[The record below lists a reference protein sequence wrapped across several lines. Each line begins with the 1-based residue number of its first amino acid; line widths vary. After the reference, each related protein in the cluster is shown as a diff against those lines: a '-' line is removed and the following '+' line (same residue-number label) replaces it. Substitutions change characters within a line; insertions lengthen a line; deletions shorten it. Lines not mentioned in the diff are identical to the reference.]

1 MKITVSYLENN
12 IEINNENIN
21 VLEIENKKIFFRLI
35 NDLNQICNGNVIE
48 EIKTFIDDKEVSI
61 INKVNVIS
69 DYFNIDFSKYML
81 SINKLI
87 NENLKD
93 NSDKSLLLL
102 YKKLIQKYNSIISTV
117 DLPIMVNNDVT
128 IESLTKLLK
137 LKINYKNSIIENLFS
152 IIELERSLK
161 SSKFIVFVN
170 LKQYLDDNEL
180 KELYKYSIYNNV
192 NIILV
197 DSQCYGCSHDFEKKL
212 IVDDNLV
219 EFMVE

>member
-61 INKVNVIS
+61 TNKVNVIS

-128 IESLTKLLK
+128 IESLTKILK
-137 LKINYKNSIIENLFS
+137 LKINYKNSIIKNLFS

-161 SSKFIVFVN
+161 YSKFIVLVN
-170 LKQYLDDNEL
+170 LKQYLDDTEL

>member
-1 MKITVSYLENN
+1 MKITISYLENN
-12 IEINNENIN
+12 VEITNDFIN
-21 VLEIENKKIFFRLI
+21 VLEIENKKVFFRLI

-48 EIKTFIDDKEVSI
+48 EIKAFSDDKEI
-61 INKVNVIS
+61 NITNKVNVIS
-69 DYFNIDFSKYML
+69 DFFNIDFSRYML

-117 DLPIMVNNDVT
+117 DLPIAVNNDAT
-128 IESLTKLLK
+128 IESLTKLFK
-137 LKINYKNSIIENLFS
+137 LKVNYKSSIIENLFS

-161 SSKFIVFVN
+161 SSKFIVLVN

-180 KELYKYSIYNNV
+180 NELYKYSIYNNV

-197 DSQCYGCSHDFEKKL
+197 DSQCYGCSDDFEKKL
-212 IVDDNLV
+212 IVDNNLV
-219 EFMVE
+219 EFVVK

>member
-48 EIKTFIDDKEVSI
+48 GIKTFIDDKEVSI
-61 INKVNVIS
+61 TNKVNVIS

-128 IESLTKLLK
+128 IESLTKILK

-161 SSKFIVFVN
+161 YSKFIVLVN
-170 LKQYLDDNEL
+170 LKQYLDDTEL

>member
-1 MKITVSYLENN
+1 MKITISYLENN
-12 IEINNENIN
+12 VEITNDFIN
-21 VLEIENKKIFFRLI
+21 VLEIENKKMFFRLI

-48 EIKTFIDDKEVSI
+48 EIRAFSDDKEI
-61 INKVNVIS
+61 NITNKVNVIS
-69 DYFNIDFSKYML
+69 DFFNIDFSRYML

-102 YKKLIQKYNSIISTV
+102 YKKLIQKYNNIISTV
-117 DLPIMVNNDVT
+117 DLPIAVNNDAT
-128 IESLTKLLK
+128 IESLTKLFK
-137 LKINYKNSIIENLFS
+137 LKVNYKSSIIENLFS

-161 SSKFIVFVN
+161 SSKFIVLVN

-180 KELYKYSIYNNV
+180 NELYKYSIYNSV

-219 EFMVE
+219 EFMIE

>member
-69 DYFNIDFSKYML
+69 DYFNIDFSRYML

-87 NENLKD
+87 NENLKGS
-93 NSDKSLLLL
+93 SDKSLLLL

-117 DLPIMVNNDVT
+117 DLPIMVNNDAT

-161 SSKFIVFVN
+161 SSKFIVLVN

-192 NIILV
+192 NIILI

>member
-192 NIILV
+192 NIILI

-212 IVDDNLV
+212 IVDNNLV
-219 EFMVE
+219 EFVVK

>member
-1 MKITVSYLENN
+1 MKITISYLENN
-12 IEINNENIN
+12 VEITNDFIN
-21 VLEIENKKIFFRLI
+21 VLEIENKKVFFRLI

-48 EIKTFIDDKEVSI
+48 EIKAFSDDKEI
-61 INKVNVIS
+61 NITNKVNVIS
-69 DYFNIDFSKYML
+69 DFFNIDFSRYML

-117 DLPIMVNNDVT
+117 DLPIAVNNDVT
-128 IESLTKLLK
+128 IESLTKLFK
-137 LKINYKNSIIENLFS
+137 LKVNYKSSIIENLFS

-161 SSKFIVFVN
+161 SSKFIVLVN

-180 KELYKYSIYNNV
+180 NELYKYSIYNNV

-197 DSQCYGCSHDFEKKL
+197 DSQCYGCSDDFEKKL
-212 IVDDNLV
+212 IVDNNLV
-219 EFMVE
+219 EFVVK

>member
-21 VLEIENKKIFFRLI
+21 VLEIENKKLFFRLI
-35 NDLNQICNGNVIE
+35 NDLNQICNNNVIE
-48 EIKTFIDDKEVSI
+48 EIKAFSDDKEI
-61 INKVNVIS
+61 NITNKVNVIS
-69 DYFNIDFSKYML
+69 DFFNIDFSRYML

-93 NSDKSLLLL
+93 NSDKTLLLL

-117 DLPIMVNNDVT
+117 DLPIAVNNDAT
-128 IESLTKLLK
+128 IESLTKLFK
-137 LKINYKNSIIENLFS
+137 LKVNYKNSIIENLFS

-170 LKQYLDDNEL
+170 LKQYLDGIEL
-180 KELYKYSIYNNV
+180 NELYKYSIYNNV
-192 NIILV
+192 NVILI
-197 DSQCYGCSHDFEKKL
+197 DSQCYGCSNDFEKKL
-212 IVDDNLV
+212 IVDNNLV
-219 EFMVE
+219 EFVVK

>member
-69 DYFNIDFSKYML
+69 DYFNIDFSRYML

-87 NENLKD
+87 NENLKGS
-93 NSDKSLLLL
+93 SDKSLLLL

-117 DLPIMVNNDVT
+117 DLPIIVNNDAT

-161 SSKFIVFVN
+161 SSKFIVLVN

-192 NIILV
+192 NIILI

-212 IVDDNLV
+212 IVDNNLV
-219 EFMVE
+219 EFVVK

>member
-1 MKITVSYLENN
+1 MKITISYLENN
-12 IEINNENIN
+12 VEITNDFIN
-21 VLEIENKKIFFRLI
+21 VLEIENKKMFFRLI

-48 EIKTFIDDKEVSI
+48 EIKAFSDDKEI
-61 INKVNVIS
+61 NITNKVNVIS
-69 DYFNIDFSKYML
+69 DFFNIDFSRYML

-117 DLPIMVNNDVT
+117 DLPIAVNNDVT
-128 IESLTKLLK
+128 IESLTKLFK
-137 LKINYKNSIIENLFS
+137 LKVNYKSSIIENLFS

-161 SSKFIVFVN
+161 SSKFIVLVN

-180 KELYKYSIYNNV
+180 NELYKYSIYNNV

-197 DSQCYGCSHDFEKKL
+197 DSQCYGCSDDFEKKL
-212 IVDDNLV
+212 IVDNNLV
-219 EFMVE
+219 EFVVK

>member
-1 MKITVSYLENN
+1 MKITISYLENN
-12 IEINNENIN
+12 VEITNDFIN
-21 VLEIENKKIFFRLI
+21 VLEIENKKMFFRLI

-48 EIKTFIDDKEVSI
+48 EIRAFSDDKEI
-61 INKVNVIS
+61 NITNKVNVIS
-69 DYFNIDFSKYML
+69 DFFNIDFSRYML

-102 YKKLIQKYNSIISTV
+102 YKKLIQKYNNIISTV
-117 DLPIMVNNDVT
+117 DLPIAVNNDAT
-128 IESLTKLLK
+128 IESLTKLFK
-137 LKINYKNSIIENLFS
+137 LKVNYKSSIIENLFS

-161 SSKFIVFVN
+161 SSKFIVLVN

-180 KELYKYSIYNNV
+180 NELYKYSIYNNV

-219 EFMVE
+219 EFMIE

>member
-69 DYFNIDFSKYML
+69 DYFNIDFSRYML

-87 NENLKD
+87 NENLKGS
-93 NSDKSLLLL
+93 SDKSLLLL

-117 DLPIMVNNDVT
+117 DLPIMVNNDAT

-161 SSKFIVFVN
+161 SSKFIVLVN

-192 NIILV
+192 NIILI

-212 IVDDNLV
+212 IVDNNLV
-219 EFMVE
+219 EFVVK

>member
-48 EIKTFIDDKEVSI
+48 EIKTFIDDKDVSI

-69 DYFNIDFSKYML
+69 DYFNIDFSRYML

-87 NENLKD
+87 NENLKG

-102 YKKLIQKYNSIISTV
+102 YKKLIQKYNSVISTV

-192 NIILV
+192 NIILI

-212 IVDDNLV
+212 IVDNNLV
-219 EFMVE
+219 EFVVK

>member
-69 DYFNIDFSKYML
+69 DYFNIDFSRYML

-87 NENLKD
+87 NENLKG

-102 YKKLIQKYNSIISTV
+102 YKKLIQKYNSIISTI

-192 NIILV
+192 NIILI

-212 IVDDNLV
+212 IVDNNLV
-219 EFMVE
+219 EFVVK

>member
-1 MKITVSYLENN
+1 MKITISYLENN
-12 IEINNENIN
+12 VEITNDFIN
-21 VLEIENKKIFFRLI
+21 VLEIENKKMFFRLI

-48 EIKTFIDDKEVSI
+48 EIRAFSDDKEI
-61 INKVNVIS
+61 NITNKVNVIS
-69 DYFNIDFSKYML
+69 DFFNIDFSRYML

-93 NSDKSLLLL
+93 NSDKTLLLL
-102 YKKLIQKYNSIISTV
+102 YKKLIQKYNNIISTV
-117 DLPIMVNNDVT
+117 DLPIAVNNDAT
-128 IESLTKLLK
+128 IESLTKLFK
-137 LKINYKNSIIENLFS
+137 LKVNYKSSIIENLFS

-161 SSKFIVFVN
+161 SSKFIVLVN

-180 KELYKYSIYNNV
+180 NELYKYSIYNNV

-219 EFMVE
+219 EFMIE

>member
-69 DYFNIDFSKYML
+69 DYFNIDFSRYML

-87 NENLKD
+87 NENLKG

-102 YKKLIQKYNSIISTV
+102 YKKLIQKYNSIISTI

-128 IESLTKLLK
+128 IEYLTKLLK

-192 NIILV
+192 NIILI

-212 IVDDNLV
+212 IVDNNLV
-219 EFMVE
+219 EFVVK

>member
-1 MKITVSYLENN
+1 MKITISYLENN
-12 IEINNENIN
+12 VEITNDFIN
-21 VLEIENKKIFFRLI
+21 VLEIENKKVFFRLI

-48 EIKTFIDDKEVSI
+48 EIKAFSDDKEI
-61 INKVNVIS
+61 NITNKVNVIS
-69 DYFNIDFSKYML
+69 DFFNIDFSRYML
-81 SINKLI
+81 LINKLI

-102 YKKLIQKYNSIISTV
+102 YKKLIQKYNNIISTV
-117 DLPIMVNNDVT
+117 DLPIAVNNDAT
-128 IESLTKLLK
+128 IESLTKLFK
-137 LKINYKNSIIENLFS
+137 LKVNYKSSIIENLFS

-161 SSKFIVFVN
+161 SSKFIVLVN
-170 LKQYLDDNEL
+170 LKQYLDDDEL
-180 KELYKYSIYNNV
+180 NELYKYSIYNNV

-219 EFMVE
+219 EFMIE

>member
-61 INKVNVIS
+61 TNKVNVIS

-128 IESLTKLLK
+128 IESLTKILK

-161 SSKFIVFVN
+161 YSKFIVLVN
-170 LKQYLDDNEL
+170 LKQYLDVTEL

>member
-61 INKVNVIS
+61 TNKVNVIS

-128 IESLTKLLK
+128 IESLTKILK

-161 SSKFIVFVN
+161 YSKFIVLVN
-170 LKQYLDDNEL
+170 LKQYLDDTEL

-197 DSQCYGCSHDFEKKL
+197 DFQCYGCSHDFEKKL

>member
-1 MKITVSYLENN
+1 MKITISYLEND
-12 IEINNENIN
+12 IEINNEYTN

-48 EIKTFIDDKEVSI
+48 EIKVFSDDKEI
-61 INKVNVIS
+61 NITNKVNVIS
-69 DYFNIDFSKYML
+69 DFFNIDFSRYML
-81 SINKLI
+81 LINKLI

-102 YKKLIQKYNSIISTV
+102 YKKLIQKYNNIISTV
-117 DLPIMVNNDVT
+117 DLPIAVNNDAT
-128 IESLTKLLK
+128 IESLSKIFK
-137 LKINYKNSIIENLFS
+137 LKVNYKSSIIENLFS

-180 KELYKYSIYNNV
+180 NELYKYSIYNNV

-197 DSQCYGCSHDFEKKL
+197 DSQCYGCSHDFENKL
-212 IVDDNLV
+212 IVDNNLV
-219 EFMVE
+219 EFVVK

>member
-1 MKITVSYLENN
+1 MKITISYLENN
-12 IEINNENIN
+12 VEITNDFIN
-21 VLEIENKKIFFRLI
+21 VLEIENKKVFFRLI

-48 EIKTFIDDKEVSI
+48 EIKAFSDDKEI
-61 INKVNVIS
+61 NITNKVNVIS
-69 DYFNIDFSKYML
+69 DFFNIDFSRYML
-81 SINKLI
+81 LINKLI

-102 YKKLIQKYNSIISTV
+102 YKKLIQKYNNIISTV
-117 DLPIMVNNDVT
+117 DLPIAVNNDAT
-128 IESLTKLLK
+128 IESLTKLFK
-137 LKINYKNSIIENLFS
+137 LKVNYKSSIIENLFS

-161 SSKFIVFVN
+161 SSKFIVLVN

-180 KELYKYSIYNNV
+180 NELYKYSIYNNV

-197 DSQCYGCSHDFEKKL
+197 DSQCYGCNHDFEKKL

-219 EFMVE
+219 EFMIE

>member
-69 DYFNIDFSKYML
+69 DYFNIDFSRYML

-87 NENLKD
+87 NENLKG

-102 YKKLIQKYNSIISTV
+102 YKKLIQKYNSIISTI

-128 IESLTKLLK
+128 IEYLTKLLK

-161 SSKFIVFVN
+161 SS
-170 LKQYLDDNEL
+170 
-180 KELYKYSIYNNV
+180 
-192 NIILV
+192 
-197 DSQCYGCSHDFEKKL
+197 
-212 IVDDNLV
+212 
-219 EFMVE
+219 

>member
-12 IEINNENIN
+12 IEI
-21 VLEIENKKIFFRLI
+21 VIELPFVFSSQSAEIFFRLI

-69 DYFNIDFSKYML
+69 DYFNIDFSRYML

-87 NENLKD
+87 NENLKGS
-93 NSDKSLLLL
+93 SDKSLLLL

-117 DLPIMVNNDVT
+117 DLPIMVNNDAT

-161 SSKFIVFVN
+161 SSKFIVLVN

-192 NIILV
+192 NIILI

-212 IVDDNLV
+212 IVDNNLV
-219 EFMVE
+219 EFVVK

>member
-61 INKVNVIS
+61 TNKVNVIS

-128 IESLTKLLK
+128 IESLTKILK

-161 SSKFIVFVN
+161 YSKFIVLVN
-170 LKQYLDDNEL
+170 LKQYLDDTEL

>member
-61 INKVNVIS
+61 INKANVIS
-69 DYFNIDFSKYML
+69 DYFNIDFSRYML

-87 NENLKD
+87 NENLKG

-102 YKKLIQKYNSIISTV
+102 YKKLIQKYNSVISTV

-192 NIILV
+192 NIILI

-212 IVDDNLV
+212 IVDNNLV
-219 EFMVE
+219 EFVVK

>member
-61 INKVNVIS
+61 TNKVNVIS

-117 DLPIMVNNDVT
+117 DLPIAVNNDAT
-128 IESLTKLLK
+128 IESLTKLFK
-137 LKINYKNSIIENLFS
+137 LKVNYKSSIIENLFS

-161 SSKFIVFVN
+161 SSKFIVLVN

-180 KELYKYSIYNNV
+180 NELYKYSIYNNV

-197 DSQCYGCSHDFEKKL
+197 DSQCYGCSDDFEKKL
-212 IVDDNLV
+212 IVDNNLV
-219 EFMVE
+219 EFVVK

>member
-61 INKVNVIS
+61 TNKVNVIS

-117 DLPIMVNNDVT
+117 DLPIMINNDVT
-128 IESLTKLLK
+128 IESLTKILK

-161 SSKFIVFVN
+161 YSKFMVLVN
-170 LKQYLDDNEL
+170 LKQYLDDTEL

>member
-69 DYFNIDFSKYML
+69 DYFNIDFSRYML

-87 NENLKD
+87 NENLKG

-192 NIILV
+192 NIILI

-212 IVDDNLV
+212 IVDNNLV
-219 EFMVE
+219 EFVVK

>member
-1 MKITVSYLENN
+1 MKITISYLENN
-12 IEINNENIN
+12 VEITNDFIN
-21 VLEIENKKIFFRLI
+21 VLEIENKKVFFRLI

-48 EIKTFIDDKEVSI
+48 EIKAFSDDKEI
-61 INKVNVIS
+61 NITNKVNVIS
-69 DYFNIDFSKYML
+69 DFFNIDFSRYML
-81 SINKLI
+81 LINKLI

-102 YKKLIQKYNSIISTV
+102 YKKLIQKYNNIISTV
-117 DLPIMVNNDVT
+117 DLPIAVNNDAT
-128 IESLTKLLK
+128 IESFTKLFK
-137 LKINYKNSIIENLFS
+137 LKVNYKSSIIENLFS

-161 SSKFIVFVN
+161 SSKFIVLVN
-170 LKQYLDDNEL
+170 LKQYLDDDEL
-180 KELYKYSIYNNV
+180 NELYKYSIYNNV

-219 EFMVE
+219 EFMIE

>member
-61 INKVNVIS
+61 TNKVNVIS

-128 IESLTKLLK
+128 IESLTKILK

-161 SSKFIVFVN
+161 YSKFMVLVN
-170 LKQYLDDNEL
+170 LKQYLDDTEL